1 MLEKSERAGVLEEVF
16 NYLYNSRRVTQK
28 SEFADQMGY
37 ARAYMSSAMNGNED
51 YLSDKLMK
59 KILQV
64 YPGVFNPDY
73 ILDGKGD
80 LLSETEKMKSGKPS
94 DNITADMLE
103 MYAQRLRLV
112 DDMRTSLHE
121 ELNTV
126 KDVRGGLEH
135 FSAEFTEI
143 KNTLKQIVK
152 EAQKLNSMRYTTPAY
167 VAGQIVAEDAKPAE
181 VTNPVTS
188 PNSSEQA

>member
-1 MLEKSERAGVLEEVF
+1 MTKEQLNEAYEYVRQHYGIHTKKDFAAAIRVKQAGF
-16 NYLYNSRRVTQK
+16 Y
-28 SEFADQMGY
+28 
-37 ARAYMSSAMNGNED
+37 SALNGNEA
-51 YLSDKLMK
+51 YLTANLFQ
-59 KILQV
+59 KICAAF
-64 YPGVFNPDY
+64 PGVFNLNY
-73 ILDGKGD
+73 FLDNKGE
-80 LLSETEKMKSGKPS
+80 LLAEQPKKVTTN
-94 DNITADMLE
+94 DATADMLE

-112 DDMRTSLHE
+112 DDIRTSLHE

-167 VAGQIVAEDAKPAE
+167 VAGQIVAEDKKPAE

-188 PNSSEQA
+188 PNSPEQA